1 MMKRDDLLHLVSNHT
16 RIFNKWRAYNMY
28 HSLATHN
35 NKEAYLSHGMSKPE
49 LKLSQ
54 EWHTQ
59 NRWQAFV

>member
-28 HSLATHN
+28 HSLANHN

-49 LKLSQ
+49 LNLSQ
-54 EWHTQ
+54 E
-59 NRWQAFV
+59 